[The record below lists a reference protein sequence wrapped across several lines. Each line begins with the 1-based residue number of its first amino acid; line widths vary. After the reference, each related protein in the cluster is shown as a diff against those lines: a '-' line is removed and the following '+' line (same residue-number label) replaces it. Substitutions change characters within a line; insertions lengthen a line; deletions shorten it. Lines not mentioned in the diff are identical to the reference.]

1 MFQLS
6 PPPEYIEER
15 LSLYTKLK
23 AEHDALQA
31 QRAESDSK
39 PIKVTLP
46 DGKVVDGES
55 WKTTPYQVA
64 AGIRSVWDMF
74 CFVFT
79 VVFSSW
85 LKLLQFK
92 GSNVFF
98 GINVVPHQT
107 MSLWILPTAPAF
119 LIISLFFML
128 NEVGYQLMQHCTH
141 TNPRLVLVIRK
152 EKSL

>member
-1 MFQLS
+1 MSYNETHTQSQLHGHAHGHTDVQPCFPHHHAACVVVFQLS
-6 PPPEYIEER
+6 PPPTYIEER
-15 LSLYTKLK
+15 LSLYTTLK

-74 CFVFT
+74 CKFE
-79 VVFSSW
+79 
-85 LKLLQFK
+85 
-92 GSNVFF
+92 
-98 GINVVPHQT
+98 PY
-107 MSLWILPTAPAF
+107 SL
-119 LIISLFFML
+119 LFFL
-128 NEVGYQLMQHCTH
+128 HGSPSIT
-141 TNPRLVLVIRK
+141 
-152 EKSL
+152 